1 LAAGPRERAAICED
15 AACVALLCGRI
26 EEARRLCEDGLAL
39 FPAAQGL
46 WVNLLVALDRLGEDA
61 AIEALL
67 GHLPALFD
75 LRRGA
80 LGRYLMRDPGFE
92 AAMGDGG

>member
-1 LAAGPRERAAICED
+1 
-15 AACVALLCGRI
+15 VALLRGRP
-26 EEARRLCEDGLAL
+26 EEARRICEEALAL
-39 FPAAQGL
+39 FPTAQGL
-46 WVNLLVALDRLGEDA
+46 WINLLVALDRLGEDA

-67 GHLPALFD
+67 ERLPALFD

-80 LGRYLMRDPGFE
+80 LGRYLMCDPAFE